1 MANPIV
7 DTIEKMTGV
16 KILRTEEQ
24 KEEKPKKK
32 RGNPEALKKMWV
44 DIKAGKRPPLPKPWS
59 KKKAKKEEPKPEI
72 KLGKKSF
79 DKEAEEIKEEIKEE
93 ATDVKIL
100 GKKEKPI
107 IEPKEIKKEEPRE
120 GFDSTWLIYGIAGLV
135 GIFFLMQIF
144 KKSSSSPTPVPA
156 PETPE
161 QDYYEIP
168 RADGSMIKIPKT
180 RR

>member
-1 MANPIV
+1 MANPIL
-7 DTIEKMTGV
+7 DAIEKMTGE

-32 RGNPEALKKMWV
+32 RGNPEILKKMWA
-44 DIKAGKRPPLPKPWS
+44 DIRAGKRPPLPKPWS
-59 KKKAKKEEPKPEI
+59 KKKAKKEEPKPKI
-72 KLGKKSF
+72 KLKKKSP
-79 DKEAEEIKEEIKEE
+79 DKEAEEIKEEIKKE

-135 GIFFLMQIF
+135 VVFLLMQVF
-144 KKSSSSPTPVPA
+144 KKTSSPLTPSTPK
-156 PETPE
+156 TPE